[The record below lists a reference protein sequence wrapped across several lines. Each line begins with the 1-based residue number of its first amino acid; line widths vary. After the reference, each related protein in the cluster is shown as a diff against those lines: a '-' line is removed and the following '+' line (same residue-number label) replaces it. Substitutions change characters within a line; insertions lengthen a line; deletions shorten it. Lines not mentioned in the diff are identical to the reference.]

1 MKAIALLGAPKTQWP
16 LNLKQIVTLFKKNG
30 DLVIGVDR
38 GSLLIEEMG
47 LIPDFAVGDFDSLKK
62 TELAKIECDTADIR
76 YSVPEK
82 DLTDTEL
89 AVRYAFQDYH
99 VETLTLVGSTGGRL
113 DHFLTTLFMMLK
125 PEFKPF
131 VEKVEILDQQNSIKF
146 YNSGKHNVKRLP
158 NYTYFGIVPLTA
170 VQNLKIVNA
179 KYNLINFTSDYPV
192 SLSSNEFLPKK
203 SEFSLSFAKGI
214 VAVIQSK
221 DIIRYQNI

>member
-1 MKAIALLGAPKTQWP
+1 MKAIALLGAPKMQWP
-16 LNLKQIVTLFKKNG
+16 LDLKPKLAAFKKNN

-38 GSLLIEEMG
+38 GGLLIEEMG
-47 LIPDFAVGDFDSLKK
+47 LIPDLVVGDFDSLQK

-76 YSVPEK
+76 YSVSEK

-89 AVRYAFQDYH
+89 AIGYAFEDYQ

-125 PEFKPF
+125 PEFYPF

-146 YNSGKHNVKRLP
+146 YKPGKHKIKKLP
-158 NYTYFGIVPLTA
+158 TYTYFGVAPLTG
-170 VQNLKIVNA
+170 VQKLKITDA
-179 KYNLINFTSDYPV
+179 KYNLADFTNDFPV
-192 SLSSNEFLPKK
+192 SLSSNEFLPEK
-203 SEFSLSFAKGI
+203 SDFTLSFQKGV

-221 DIIRYQNI
+221 DINRYQNI